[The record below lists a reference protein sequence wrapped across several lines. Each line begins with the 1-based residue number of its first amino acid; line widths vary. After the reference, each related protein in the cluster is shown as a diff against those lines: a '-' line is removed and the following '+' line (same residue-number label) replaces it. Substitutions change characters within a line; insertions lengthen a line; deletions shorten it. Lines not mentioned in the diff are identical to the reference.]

1 MYPDFVIRKAMAF
14 LGCSTAEINHIMRTG
29 TSKDTAEI
37 VEDAIMAGFNIQ
49 AAMVIKPAGSDVT
62 DIRQFKEQM
71 EALNDDVTLG
81 RKTITDSEQEG
92 KTDEQ

>member
-1 MYPDFVIRKAMAF
+1 MYPDFVIRKAMVF
-14 LGCSTAEINHIMRTG
+14 LGYSTAEINHIMRTG
-29 TSKDTAEI
+29 TPRDTAEI
-37 VEDAIMAGFNIQ
+37 VEDAIMAGFNVQ
-49 AAMVIKPAGSDVT
+49 AAMAIKPADSDVT